1 MKVAMP
7 ELFDMI
13 AGSDTGAIIGGNLI
27 IPNPDQS
34 SSQINANFADKTTK
48 FFLDYH
54 SQLYV
59 GKTMPFFWKLIITL
73 FFTVGTTF
81 LVNKGLKWRY
91 GTKQSYEEKID
102 RLNEILDAQEE
113 NITRKT

>member
-1 MKVAMP
+1 
-7 ELFDMI
+7 
-13 AGSDTGAIIGGNLI
+13 
-27 IPNPDQS
+27 
-34 SSQINANFADKTTK
+34 
-48 FFLDYH
+48 
-54 SQLYV
+54 
-59 GKTMPFFWKLIITL
+59 MPFFWKLIITL